1 MKTALD
7 LGPGVTCVVGPNG
20 AGKSNILEA
29 LRWVMGEQRV
39 KSLRSRKMDDVIF
52 NGSETLKP
60 LGLAEVRL
68 VLSNLDRTSNSAFR
82 DYDEIMVSRRLFRD
96 GASHYEINNVPCRL
110 SDIVDF
116 FLDTGVGKNSYA
128 IIEQGRVEQIV
139 AAKPEDRRL
148 LIEEAAGVNK
158 YKARKEIAL
167 KKLEATSQNL
177 LRISDIILEV
187 KSQSLALKRQA
198 QKAERFQKL
207 TEKLRYLEFA
217 IISAKVKKWNQ
228 KLLDTMQGK
237 NSLKA
242 ELERSESLLSRK
254 SADLEKNKLIKL
266 KLDTDYSDLVNRKH
280 KLELDLRS
288 VRENSKRSA
297 ERLLDVGA
305 RLENIE
311 SEVLPTEQN
320 RDQSNKN
327 LGLLDEALSQT
338 RQKLTNIKLELEQT
352 QSLHSDLNQSI
363 FNKRRQFNVLRDDL
377 FRSLQDSAVAKNR
390 KESLQKRKT
399 ELQNHAGRKL
409 TEKNIL
415 EKELASTRENIALNR
430 KNLSKLVELLA
441 DTTKNKTRFT
451 SEKNLLESEIQ
462 IDRSRVHEV
471 ENRQTATH
479 AKLRT
484 LEELQESYAG
494 YENPI
499 KFIMKNRGEFNE
511 GITLEPIGEI
521 IDIAESYHKALAAT
535 LRDRIDMVVSPSVR
549 DSVKLAERLKLEK
562 TGRASFVPK
571 NPRLS
576 SRSNVPESL
585 PDAIPMIELVKA
597 RPGFEEIAQFL
608 FQDVFVCKDLGKASE
623 IWERNGTHLDLVT
636 EDGDFISRHGEV
648 SGGSDD
654 VGGEEIFRRRKQIN
668 QLKDQRR
675 LLVDELGTAKNELE
689 QKKSRLQEI
698 KTDLNKSSEEVN
710 RLKMEELRF
719 QSSHEN
725 LNSKLSNGERHL
737 QALQLDESRFEREIS
752 QINQELGESDAQAQ
766 SYTEK
771 NRLLE
776 AQKDKLQS
784 EINILNQKNSDRQ
797 SKIESLKIQSAKLN
811 ERLRSSEREIQ
822 AVRETISSAEKQIVK
837 LNSEK
842 EKGLSLKKQLSEDI
856 ESLNLRQT
864 ELMVSHEKTVMET
877 ESLKSQ
883 ATESQKQCSELEAEV
898 QELNKSVRING
909 QKLHELEVEQ
919 ARLEENIRNANEQID
934 AHYNDN
940 PEKFLFD
947 HEEASESLLE
957 EVKQKVE
964 SFGPVNL
971 AAIAESK
978 TVDERLGFLSGQ
990 KSDLEKALETLH
1002 ETINTINQT
1011 TRDRFMETFEKV
1023 NEQFRDIFPFLFG
1036 GGQARL
1042 ELTDSANPLET
1053 GVAIM
1058 VRPPGKRYQNM
1069 DLLSG
1074 GEKALTA
1081 VALIF
1086 SIFLISPSPFCLL
1099 DEVDAPLDDSNLS
1112 RFNSMLRKLSVRTQF
1127 IVVTH
1132 NKKSME
1138 ESDALFGVTMEEPGA
1153 SKVVS
1158 VKFVN

>member
-1 MKTALD
+1 
-7 LGPGVTCVVGPNG
+7 
-20 AGKSNILEA
+20 
-29 LRWVMGEQRV
+29 MGEQRV
-39 KSLRSRKMDDVIF
+39 RSLRSRKMDDVIF

-68 VLSNLDRTSNSAFR
+68 VLSNVDRTSRSAFK

-96 GASHYEINNVPCRL
+96 GASHYEINNIPCRL
-110 SDIVDF
+110 SDIIDF

-139 AAKPEDRRL
+139 AAKPEERRL

-177 LRISDIILEV
+177 LRLSDIILEV
-187 KSQSLALKRQA
+187 KTQSLALKRQA

-207 TEKLRYLEFA
+207 SEKLRYLEHA

-228 KLLDTMQGK
+228 KLLVTTQSK
-237 NSLKA
+237 NSLKDN
-242 ELERSESLLSRK
+242 LQKTESSIFSK
-254 SADLEKNKLIKL
+254 SADLEKNKLVRL
-266 KLDTDYSDLVNRKH
+266 KFETDHSDLLSKKH
-280 KLELDLRS
+280 ELELELGS
-288 VRENSKRSA
+288 VRETAKRSA
-297 ERLLDVGA
+297 ERVQDVRA

-311 SEVLPTEQN
+311 SEIAPTMEK
-320 RDQSNKN
+320 RDQAREN
-327 LGLLDEALSQT
+327 LALMEDALSQT
-338 RQKLTNIKLELEQT
+338 REKLSNIKLELEQNQNL
-352 QSLHSDLNQSI
+352 QSGLNQSM
-363 FNKRRQFNVLRDDL
+363 FNKRKQFNLLRDDL
-377 FRSLQDSAVAKNR
+377 FRSLQESAVAKNR
-390 KESLQKRKT
+390 KESLLKRKA
-399 ELQNHAGRKL
+399 ELKNHVSRKL
-409 TEKNIL
+409 SEKTVL
-415 EKELASTRENIALNR
+415 EKEVTSTQEKIAQNSQ
-430 KNLSKLVELLA
+430 NLSGLVEALA
-441 DTTKNKTRFT
+441 NTIKNKTRLT
-451 SEKNLLESEIQ
+451 SEKNAVESQINAHRSIVNKLENS
-462 IDRSRVHEV
+462 
-471 ENRQTATH
+471 QTAIH

-499 KFIMKNRGEFNE
+499 KFIMKNRGEFNDDVS
-511 GITLEPIGEI
+511 LEPVGEV

-549 DSVKLAERLKLEK
+549 DSVKLAERLKREK

-571 NPRLS
+571 NPRLIS
-576 SRSNVPESL
+576 KSNPPGGL
-585 PDAIPMIELVKA
+585 ADAIPMIDLVSV

-608 FQDVFVCKDLGKASE
+608 FQDVFVCKDIVKAAE
-623 IWERNGTHLDLVT
+623 IWERNGTHIDLVT

-654 VGGEEIFRRRKQIN
+654 IEGEEIFKRRKQIN
-668 QLKDQRR
+668 QLKDQKSHV
-675 LLVDELGTAKNELE
+675 LEELSAAKVEFEEQRGKLNVIRTELT
-689 QKKSRLQEI
+689 S
-698 KTDLNKSSEEVN
+698 SSEEVN
-710 RLKMEELRF
+710 RLKMEELRL
-719 QSSHEN
+719 QSNGDN
-725 LNSKLSNGERHL
+725 LNNKLSNAERHL
-737 QALQLDESRFEREIS
+737 KALQLDETRFDREMA
-752 QINQELGESDAQAQ
+752 QIDHDLAESDTHAVNLGEK
-766 SYTEK
+766 TK
-771 NRLLE
+771 LIE
-776 AQKDKLQS
+776 AQKDELQS

-797 SKIESLKIQSAKLN
+797 SRIESLKIQSAKLN

-822 AVRETISSAEKQIVK
+822 LAQEAIESAEKQITK
-837 LNSEK
+837 LNLER
-842 EKGLSLKKQLSEDI
+842 EKGIALQKQLSGDI
-856 ESLNLRQT
+856 ESLGLREA
-864 ELMVSHEKTVMET
+864 ELMASHKKIAFET
-877 ESLKSQ
+877 ETLKSKAAEAQ
-883 ATESQKQCSELEAEV
+883 RRCSELETEV
-898 QELNKSVRING
+898 QELNKILRINS

-919 ARLEENIRNANEQID
+919 ARLEENIRNANEQIVQHHEID
-934 AHYNDN
+934 
-940 PEKFLFD
+940 PEKVLFND
-947 HEEASESLLE
+947 EEISESHLE
-957 EVKQKVE
+957 ELRGKLE
-964 SFGPVNL
+964 AFGPVNL

-978 TVDERLGFLSGQ
+978 SVDDRLAFMSGQ

-1002 ETINTINQT
+1002 ETINAINQT
-1011 TRDRFMETFEKV
+1011 TRERFMETFEKV
-1023 NEQFRDIFPFLFG
+1023 NDQFRDIFPFLFG

-1042 ELTDSANPLET
+1042 ELTDSENPLET
-1053 GVAIM
+1053 GVSIM

-1112 RFNSMLRKLSVRTQF
+1112 RFNSMLRKLSAKTQF

-1158 VKFVN
+1158 VKFLN

>member
-1 MKTALD
+1 MKTVLD

-39 KSLRSRKMDDVIF
+39 RSLRSRKMDDVIF

-68 VLSNLDRTSNSAFR
+68 VLSNIDRTSRSAFK

-96 GASHYEINNVPCRL
+96 GASHYEINNIPCRL
-110 SDIVDF
+110 SDIIDF

-139 AAKPEDRRL
+139 AAKPEERRL

-158 YKARKEIAL
+158 YKARKEVAL

-177 LRISDIILEV
+177 LRLSDIILEV
-187 KSQSLALKRQA
+187 KSQSQALKRQA
-198 QKAERFQKL
+198 LKAERFQKL

-217 IISAKVKKWNQ
+217 IISDKAKKWNQ
-228 KLLDTMQGK
+228 ELLLTSQSK
-237 NSLKA
+237 KSLKA
-242 ELERSESLLSRK
+242 DLDKTESLLFNK
-254 SADLEKNKLIKL
+254 SAELEKNKLVRL
-266 KLDTDYSDLVNRKH
+266 NLETAHSDLVSRRH
-280 KLELDLRS
+280 MLELDLGS
-288 VRENSKRSA
+288 VRETSKRSA
-297 ERLLDVGA
+297 ERLLDVGS

-311 SEVLPTEQN
+311 SEILPTTEN
-320 RDQSNKN
+320 RDRARKN
-327 LGLLDEALSQT
+327 FSLLDDELAKT
-338 RQKLTNIKLELEQT
+338 REKLANIKQELEQN
-352 QSLHSDLNQSI
+352 QSVHSDLNQSI
-363 FNKRRQFNVLRDDL
+363 FNKRRQLNLLRDDL

-390 KESLQKRKT
+390 KESLLKRKT

-409 TEKNIL
+409 AEKTGL
-415 EKELASTRENIALNR
+415 EKEVASIRENIAQN
-430 KNLSKLVELLA
+430 SKKLYSLVELLSQ
-441 DTTKNKTRFT
+441 TTKNKTRLT
-451 SEKNLLESEIQ
+451 SEKNLVESEIHVE
-462 IDRSRVHEV
+462 RSRVHKL
-471 ENRQTATH
+471 ENSQTATH
-479 AKLRT
+479 TKLRT

-535 LRDRIDMVVSPSVR
+535 LRNRIDMIVSPSVR
-549 DSVKLAERLKLEK
+549 DSVKLAERLKLAK
-562 TGRASFVPK
+562 TGRASFVPQ
-571 NPRLS
+571 NPRFI
-576 SRSNVPESL
+576 SRSDVPDSL
-585 PDAIPMIELVKA
+585 PEALPMIDLVSV
-597 RPGFEEIAQFL
+597 RPGFEEISQFL
-608 FQDVFVCKDLGKASE
+608 FQDVFVCKDLGKAAE
-623 IWERNGTHLDLVT
+623 IWERNGTHIDLVT
-636 EDGDFISRHGEV
+636 EEGDFISRHGEV

-654 VGGEEIFRRRKQIN
+654 IGGEEIFRRRKQIN

-675 LLVDELGTAKNELE
+675 LLLDELGTVKTELE
-689 QKKSRLQEI
+689 EKRRKFDEI
-698 KTDLNKSSEEVN
+698 KTELNTSSEELN
-710 RLKMEELRF
+710 RLKMEELRL
-719 QSSHEN
+719 QSNGEN
-725 LNSKLSNGERHL
+725 LNNRQSNGERHL
-737 QALQLDESRFEREIS
+737 RVLQLDETRFDREIA
-752 QINQELGESDAQAQ
+752 QLNHDLAESDTQTQ
-766 SYTEK
+766 SLSEETK
-771 NRLLE
+771 LLE
-776 AQKDKLQS
+776 AQKGKLQS

-797 SKIESLKIQSAKLN
+797 SKIENLKIQSAKLN
-811 ERLRSSEREIQ
+811 ERVRSSEREMQ
-822 AVRETISSAEKQIVK
+822 ALQETISSSEQQIIR
-837 LNSEK
+837 LNLER
-842 EKGLSLKKQLSEDI
+842 EKGVALKKQLSEDI
-856 ESLNLRQT
+856 ESLGMREAQ
-864 ELMVSHEKTVMET
+864 LMMSHEQTVVET
-877 ESLKSQ
+877 ETLKSQ
-883 ATESQKQCSELEAEV
+883 ATDAQRLCSELEAAV
-898 QELNKSVRING
+898 QELNKTVRLNG
-909 QKLHELEVEQ
+909 QKSHELEVEQ
-919 ARLEENIRNANEQID
+919 ARLEEKIRNANEQIEE
-934 AHYNDN
+934 HYQVD

-947 HEEASESLLE
+947 HEEITESLLE
-957 EVKQKVE
+957 DVREKVE

-978 TVDERLGFLSGQ
+978 TVDERLAFLSGQ
-990 KSDLEKALETLH
+990 RSDLEKALETLH

-1023 NEQFRDIFPFLFG
+1023 NEQFREIFPFLFG

-1042 ELTDSANPLET
+1042 ELTDSDNPLET
-1053 GVAIM
+1053 GVSIM

-1112 RFNSMLRKLSVRTQF
+1112 RFNSMLRKLSARTQF